1 MFDQIPVTFVIDLAT
16 PLCQNEFDKF
26 CYYFNMV
33 EKFKEQYVE
42 ASDEDGKREVLS
54 QMNRDL

>member
-54 QMNRDL
+54 